1 MSIPDGLLSD
11 SHYILFSLLYILIM
25 AFVGYYTPWYR
36 LRYTQF
42 RNVFFGAVTGLIVLW
57 NVAAGSF
64 PGLNF
69 HFLGIMLVTLMFRWQ
84 YAIWLLSLAI
94 FSEIFTGQID
104 LKVFAMNAVLFAA
117 VPVYIANLL
126 YKLVDRRLPDHFFV
140 YIYGAGFFGSA
151 FIAFFVLLET
161 SLFLLGMDVYSWH
174 ILVHDYLRYS
184 PMMMFAE
191 GFITGMLIT
200 LLVVF
205 KPEWVLTFSD
215 QKYLQ
220 GK

>member
-1 MSIPDGLLSD
+1 MSIPSNLLHD
-11 SHYILFSLLYILIM
+11 SHAILFGILYLLMML
-25 AFVGYYTPWYR
+25 FVGYYTPWYR
-36 LRYTQF
+36 LLYPQF
-42 RNVFFGAVTGLIVLW
+42 RNVFFGAVIGLIVLW
-57 NVAAGSF
+57 NIDAGAV

-84 YAIWLLSLAI
+84 FAIWLLSLAI
-94 FSEIFTGQID
+94 LSQIFTGQIG
-104 LKVFAMNAVLFAA
+104 LNVFAMNAILFA
-117 VPVYIANLL
+117 VLPVYAANLI

-140 YIYGAGFFGSA
+140 YIYGAGFFGA
-151 FIAFFVLLET
+151 AALVFLVILET
-161 SLFLLGMDVYSWH
+161 SVFLFGMDVYDWH
-174 ILVHDYLRYS
+174 VLFYDYIRYS

-205 KPEWVLTFSD
+205 RPQWVLTFSD
-215 QKYLQ
+215 QKYIQ